1 MDKIKEIAEIAARI
15 RGLRELMDITPAEMA
30 EKTDV
35 SLDEY
40 EKLESGES
48 DFSFTFIYK
57 CAERFG
63 VDIVDILKGT
73 SPKLSSYSIVR
84 RGEGLPITR
93 RKGFSYLHK
102 APFFK
107 NKLAEPFYV
116 KAAYSTEA
124 EQNPITL
131 SRHEGQEIDIILKGA
146 LKCRFEDKTEILYEG
161 DTVYYD
167 SGQGHGM
174 VAAEGDDC
182 EFLAIVLKPAKPLS

>member
-57 CAERFG
+57 C
-63 VDIVDILKGT
+63 DIVDILKGT

-116 KAAYSTEA
+116 KAAYSKEA

>member
-63 VDIVDILKGT
+63 VDIVDILNGT

-116 KAAYSTEA
+116 KAAYSKEA

-131 SRHEGQEIDIILKGA
+131 SRHEGQEIVKGA